1 MDQGIAS
8 RHRLDIPGTKAF
20 SAPNGVV
27 VSPDGKYIFVN
38 LSTGRQ
44 LARVTRGQNP
54 PKVDFAP
61 TGILPDNVRWSASGK
76 SLLVGG
82 HDVSTE
88 EFFVRVGASYAKSNV
103 GGNVNMPFKILRMD
117 PETLEFTEVIGSGVY
132 GVMGGG
138 TGAIEVGNKLWVSS
152 MTADRIAIFPMK

>member
-1 MDQGIAS
+1 
-8 RHRLDIPGTKAF
+8 
-20 SAPNGVV
+20 
-27 VSPDGKYIFVN
+27 
-38 LSTGRQ
+38 
-44 LARVTRGQNP
+44 
-54 PKVDFAP
+54 VDFAP

-88 EFFVRVGASYAKSNV
+88 EFFARVEASYAKS
-103 GGNVNMPFKILRMD
+103 NVNMPFKILRMD
-117 PETLEFTEVIGSGVY
+117 PETLEFTEVIRSGVY

-152 MTADRIAIFPMK
+152 MTADRIAIFPLK

>member
-1 MDQGIAS
+1 
-8 RHRLDIPGTKAF
+8 
-20 SAPNGVV
+20 
-27 VSPDGKYIFVN
+27 VN
-38 LSTGRQ
+38 LSTGRVV
-44 LARVTRGQNP
+44 ARITRGQNP

-88 EFFVRVGASYAKSNV
+88 EFFARVEASYAKSNV
-103 GGNVNMPFKILRMD
+103 GGNVSMPFKILRMD

-152 MTADRIAIFPMK
+152 MTADRIAIFPLK

>member
-1 MDQGIAS
+1 MCWF
-8 RHRLDIPGTKAF
+8 GT
-20 SAPNGVV
+20 SMNWM
-27 VSPDGKYIFVN
+27 
-38 LSTGRQ
+38 Q

-88 EFFVRVGASYAKSNV
+88 EFFARVGASYAKS
-103 GGNVNMPFKILRMD
+103 NVNMPFKILRMD

-152 MTADRIAIFPMK
+152 MTADRIAIFSLK